1 MKHLALV
8 LTTMCIYLFALT
20 AWSGELTVG
29 DMAPEF
35 SLKATDGKTYTLGD
49 FHGKETVVLAWFP
62 KAYTSGCT
70 IECKSLTE
78 NGHLI
83 RKFQASYFMISV
95 DELEDNKGFA
105 TKTKADFP
113 LLSDPSKETA
123 RAYGVLNQGGWANR
137 HTFYIGA
144 NGKILAIDKD
154 IKPATSAQDMAAKL
168 ADLAT
173 PKR

>member
-1 MKHLALV
+1 MKYLALV
-8 LTTMCIYLFALT
+8 ITTVCVSLFAAMT
-20 AWSGELTVG
+20 WSGELAVG

-35 SLKATDGKTYTLGD
+35 SLEATDGKTYTLAD

-62 KAYTSGCT
+62 RAYTSGCT

-83 RKFQASYFMISV
+83 RKFQTSYFMVSV
-95 DELEDNKGFA
+95 DELKDNKGFA
-105 TKTKADFP
+105 TETNADFP

-123 RAYGVLNQGGWANR
+123 KAYGVLNKGGWANR

-168 ADLAT
+168 AELAI